1 MTMHDMDRGDQ
12 AWLHM
17 DRPTNLMV
25 VDSVMWFDEPLDW
38 DVVKSLLQERV
49 IERFPTFSQLAVK
62 HGTSVRWEDD
72 ENFDIG
78 HHLRHVTLPAPG
90 GRVELE
96 EFMSRLLHHPLPVE
110 RPLWEMY
117 LVDGYNGRG
126 SAVISRIHHC
136 IADGIALMR
145 VMMSLTDDPNEAAL
159 ADVADAA
166 TEHHHV
172 GPIGTLGHLAAGV
185 AGGVVGDV
193 LHPSRIVDQAQDVT
207 AVGKALARVLAMTPD
222 AHTSLRGHTGRTKR
236 VIWTDPIALHEVKR
250 AAHAGGVTIN
260 DLLLAAVSGALR
272 DHLIAKDGKAPDVR
286 AIVPYNLRPL
296 DKPLPAELG
305 NKFGLVFLSLPVS
318 VGERADRLA
327 ELRRRMDALKHSPEG
342 VVVFGI
348 LDVIGHTPYSIEQII
363 VDIFSSKGTA
373 IMTNVPGP
381 RQPVF
386 MAGRRVRGTIG
397 WPPQAGNV
405 GLGVSIISYD
415 GEITVG
421 LMTDDD
427 LIPDPRP
434 ILDAVGRELDEL
446 MHLCNA
452 VPVA

>member
-1 MTMHDMDRGDQ
+1 
-12 AWLHM
+12 
-17 DRPTNLMV
+17 
-25 VDSVMWFDEPLDW
+25 
-38 DVVKSLLQERV
+38 
-49 IERFPTFSQLAVK
+49 
-62 HGTSVRWEDD
+62 
-72 ENFDIG
+72 
-78 HHLRHVTLPAPG
+78 
-90 GRVELE
+90 
-96 EFMSRLLHHPLPVE
+96 
-110 RPLWEMY
+110 
-117 LVDGYNGRG
+117 
-126 SAVISRIHHC
+126 
-136 IADGIALMR
+136 
-145 VMMSLTDDPNEAAL
+145 
-159 ADVADAA
+159 
-166 TEHHHV
+166 
-172 GPIGTLGHLAAGV
+172 
-185 AGGVVGDV
+185 
-193 LHPSRIVDQAQDVT
+193 
-207 AVGKALARVLAMTPD
+207 MTPD

-236 VIWTDPIALHEVKR
+236 VICTDPIALHEVKR

-296 DKPLPAELG
+296 DQPLPAELG

-348 LDVIGHTPYSIEQII
+348 LDVIGHTPYPIEQII